1 MLDDPE
7 VWLQLIWKNDDVLL
21 KIGTERGTSGEGM
34 NKAQMEHREN
44 MINKFLDILNCRG

>member
-1 MLDDPE
+1 MLDDLE

-21 KIGTERGTSGEGM
+21 KIGIERGILGEGM
-34 NKAQMEHREN
+34 NKVQMEYREN